1 MLEARNQ
8 TIKFDGYIKTITDD
22 SPSAE
27 TGVPVKEAVI
37 VEWWIS
43 GYGDGEKVTLGFSTE
58 QAHYYVNAPRY
69 NWNFLLKKKFKL
81 TSVLF
86 QPHLRTILQKD

>member
-8 TIKFDGYIKTITDD
+8 TIKFDGYIKPITDD

-69 NWNFLLKKKFKL
+69 NWNFLLKKKL
-81 TSVLF
+81 S
-86 QPHLRTILQKD
+86 